1 MAASWLGSRRAFCS
15 NAKRA
20 PWALERQV
28 RLVAGL
34 LVLLGLALP
43 HFWPVAIA
51 LAKLPWNRRSAPTCP
66 LTETRP

>member
-1 MAASWLGSRRAFCS
+1 MAWEQAGLLLEREA
-15 NAKRA
+15 RA

-34 LVLLGLALP
+34 LVLLGLALS

>member
-51 LAKLPWNRRSAPTCP
+51 LAKLP
-66 LTETRP
+66 